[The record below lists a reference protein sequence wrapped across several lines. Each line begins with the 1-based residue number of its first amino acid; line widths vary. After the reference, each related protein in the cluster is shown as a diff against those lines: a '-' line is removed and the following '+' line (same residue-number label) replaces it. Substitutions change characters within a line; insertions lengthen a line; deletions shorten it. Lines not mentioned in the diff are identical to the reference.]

1 MTINVS
7 EIYKH
12 AGEEVELKGWC
23 YNFRSSGKIFFLQFR
38 DGTGRV
44 QVVYSK
50 ADMTED
56 QWMVLESLR
65 LESSVVVRGV
75 VKEDSRAPLGFELE
89 GRFIQA
95 IQIAP
100 EGYPIGKKEHG
111 PDFLLDNRHFWL
123 RA

>member
-56 QWMVLESLR
+56 Q
-65 LESSVVVRGV
+65 
-75 VKEDSRAPLGFELE
+75 
-89 GRFIQA
+89 
-95 IQIAP
+95 
-100 EGYPIGKKEHG
+100 
-111 PDFLLDNRHFWL
+111 
-123 RA
+123 